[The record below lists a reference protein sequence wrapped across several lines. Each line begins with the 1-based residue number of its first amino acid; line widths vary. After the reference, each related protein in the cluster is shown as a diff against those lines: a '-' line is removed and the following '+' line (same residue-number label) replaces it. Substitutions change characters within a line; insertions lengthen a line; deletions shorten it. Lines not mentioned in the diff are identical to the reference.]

1 MKDTKIYV
9 SRFLNGYFGSIR
21 RIFMNRFFR
30 LVISLC
36 IAAIFSLASYG
47 QDSAPDIQSALK
59 QASVQFSAS
68 LKKDSAAILGV
79 SSGTKDFD
87 EYILDELHTYLMAQ
101 GVNTVSRVKVR
112 TVSATISDLSSP
124 TIDEIQQAGKVSDA
138 KIVIYGSFKK
148 LGTSYMLTLQAVSAD
163 NGDMKDMF
171 RTSVKEDD
179 MLLALLGNSSSTRTA
194 GQKKDTGRWV
204 GLRGSLGLGIGN
216 QLNGV
221 VVDLSKNVSF
231 GGAIFANFPFSKSK
245 VGIQPEL
252 NLYNN
257 LLGGNKV
264 SQSGEKSTTEKGS
277 YLSLDI
283 PLLITYTVKSGI
295 MRFVPEVGPYFSFP
309 LGEYKFGGDSTQDDT
324 AIATI
329 PIFGVAFGIEWTVQ
343 AGAGSIVADARYLSD
358 ITTLGVKDSNSY
370 WNVSKRGSL
379 NFSLG
384 YLIDL

>member
-1 MKDTKIYV
+1 
-9 SRFLNGYFGSIR
+9 
-21 RIFMNRFFR
+21 MNRFFR
-30 LVISLC
+30 LVTSLC
-36 IAAIFSLASYG
+36 IALIFSLASYA

-68 LKKDSAAILGV
+68 LKKDSVAVLGV
-79 SSGTKDFD
+79 SSGIKDFD
-87 EYILDELHTYLMAQ
+87 EYLLDEFHTDLMAQ

-124 TIDEIQQAGKVSDA
+124 TIDEIQQTGKVSDA
-138 KIVIYGSFKK
+138 KTVIYGSFKK

-163 NGDMKDMF
+163 NGDMKDIF
-171 RTSVKEDD
+171 RTSVKEDE
-179 MLLALLGNSSSTRTA
+179 MLQALLGDSSSARSA
-194 GQKKDTGRWV
+194 GQKKDTGRWI
-204 GLRGSLGLGIGN
+204 GLRGSFGLGIGN
-216 QLNGV
+216 QVSNV
-221 VVDLSKNVSF
+221 VADLSKNVSF

-257 LLGGNKV
+257 LLGGKEVVN
-264 SQSGEKSTTEKGS
+264 STEKSQTMKGS

-283 PLLITYTVKSGI
+283 PLLITYTIKSGR
-295 MRFVPEVGPYFSFP
+295 MRFVPEVGPYFSIP
-309 LGEYKFGGDSTQDDT
+309 LGEFKYGGDYSSKNDS

-329 PIFGVAFGIEWTVQ
+329 PIFGVAFGIAWTVQ
-343 AGAGSIVADARYLSD
+343 AGAGSLVADARYLSD
-358 ITTLGVKDSNSY
+358 ITTLGVKESNSY